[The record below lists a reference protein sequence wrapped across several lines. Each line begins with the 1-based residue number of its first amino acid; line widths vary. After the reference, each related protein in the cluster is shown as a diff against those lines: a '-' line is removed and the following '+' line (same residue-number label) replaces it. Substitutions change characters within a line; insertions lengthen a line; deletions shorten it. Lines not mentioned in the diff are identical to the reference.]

1 MHQYFGIGCWINI
14 CKYVWMW
21 DQLKI
26 DILGKVYGKKWSQMK
41 YYIYE
46 KLARINAFT
55 FQYTPL
61 PPKQFD
67 VHLLFWCFI
76 YHMKHCG

>member
-1 MHQYFGIGCWINI
+1 MEKIEVKWNIICVENLQWI
-14 CKYVWMW
+14 
-21 DQLKI
+21 D
-26 DILGKVYGKKWSQMK
+26 
-41 YYIYE
+41 
-46 KLARINAFT
+46 AFT

-76 YHMKHCG
+76 YHMEHCC